1 MKKLFEKFYEYPLFR
16 VIFAFTSLFLI
27 VFSLY
32 KVIIDDGYNF
42 VSEPT
47 NEFINEVK
55 LKYIDDFNLLNV
67 NEIKFNLNYNKSCRN
82 LDVETDK
89 LLFKYYTSNI
99 VYAGEEKPRVKIHVE
114 IKEPKISFNVED
126 LTDDLGVKPE
136 INKYILDKK
145 EQLQNICAEMK
156 YGKEKQEQK
165 SEYVKKVERQLSLLK
180 NK

>member
-1 MKKLFEKFYEYPLFR
+1 MKNLFEKFYEYTLFR

-27 VFSLY
+27 TFSLY
-32 KVIIDDGYNF
+32 KIIVDDGYEF

-47 NEFINEVK
+47 SEFINEVK
-55 LKYIDDFNLLNV
+55 LKYINDFNLLDV
-67 NEIKFNLNYNKSCRN
+67 NEIKFKINHNKSCRKI
-82 LDVETDK
+82 DVETDK

-165 SEYVKKVERQLSLLK
+165 SEYTQKVEQQLSLIK

>member
-16 VIFAFTSLFLI
+16 VIFVFISLFLI

-89 LLFKYYTSNI
+89 LLFKYYTSDI

-156 YGKEKQEQK
+156 YSKEKQEQK
-165 SEYVKKVERQLSLLK
+165 REYVKKVEQQLSLI
-180 NK
+180 NN